1 MEKRYKII
9 GMRNLKTAIAV
20 ALSVFVARMFSLES
34 PFYTAI
40 AAIISM
46 QNSVEKGFKAGKD
59 RMVGTLAGATI
70 GIIAISVHSDNSLV
84 ISLGLIVLITILN
97 YTKLKDSISIAGVVY
112 CAINLNLHGESGL
125 TYAVYRT
132 CDTLI
137 GVTIAICI
145 NKLIFPPRSN
155 VKSVSELKNLVRS
168 INILCNNAL
177 NFYKFDGVVEVTKN
191 IIIIQ
196 ERINLTYHEKDE
208 DHKKFFKMYAQKI
221 IDLSI
226 YIISYLNIYKN
237 DLQNYNCEN
246 KNDKTILT
254 SNVTKEM
261 EIKNF
266 KNSSFIKAINQSI
279 IELNELWKIFSE
291 NN

>member
-20 ALSVFVARMFSLES
+20 AISVLVARMFSLES

-70 GIIAISVHSDNSLV
+70 GIIANTVDNDNILV

-97 YTKLKDSISIAGVVY
+97 YIKLKDSISIAGVVY

-145 NKLIFPPRSN
+145 NKLIYPPRSN
-155 VKSVSELKNLVRS
+155 AKIALDLKNLVS
-168 INILCNNAL
+168 NINTLCNNAL
-177 NFYKFDGVVEVTKN
+177 NFNKFEGVVEVTSN
-191 IIIIQ
+191 ILIIQ
-196 ERINLTYHEKDE
+196 ERLNLTYQEKKEDE
-208 DHKKFFKMYAQKI
+208 KKFFKMYAQKI

-237 DLQNYNCEN
+237 NLQNYNSEN
-246 KNDKTILT
+246 KNDKTILK
-254 SNVTKEM
+254 SNITKEM
-261 EIKNF
+261 EMRNL
-266 KNSSFIKAINQSI
+266 KNSSFIKSINQSI
-279 IELNELWKIFSE
+279 IELNELWETFSE
-291 NN
+291 HN